1 MEQINEIKS
10 FLDMY
15 LPFFLKGAGITIILS
30 LITVLLSSIFGT
42 VVALMKLSKIKILKV
57 ISTVFIE
64 IVRGTPL
71 LVQVY
76 IFYYGIPEVLEKL
89 GVYLPQV
96 DIMGN
101 DFTGLFMIVITLA
114 LNSTAYVAEIIR
126 GGIESI
132 NKGQME
138 AARSLGLTQSMAMR
152 YVIIPQAIKNIL
164 PALGNEFIT
173 VIKESSIVS
182 VVGIKE
188 LMFNAKT
195 ASGATL
201 KVFTPYLAAAA
212 IYFVLTFTLSKLLGI
227 FERRMKLS
235 D

>member
-1 MEQINEIKS
+1 MAETKE
-10 FLDMY
+10 FLGTY
-15 LPFFLKGAGITIILS
+15 LPCFLNGAGITIVLS
-30 LITVLLSSIFGT
+30 LITVIFSSILGT
-42 VVALMKLSKIKILKV
+42 IFALMKLSKIKILKV
-57 ISTVFIE
+57 ISNVFIE

-76 IFYYGIPEVLEKL
+76 IFYYGIPTLL
-89 GVYLPQV
+89 QNAGVELPQIDV
-96 DIMGN
+96 MGN
-101 DFTGLFMIVITLA
+101 DFTGLCMIVITLA

-126 GGIESI
+126 SGIESV

-138 AARSLGLTQSMAMR
+138 AARSLGLTHGMAMR

-188 LMFNAKT
+188 LMRNAQA
-195 ASGATL
+195 ASGATMMI
-201 KVFTPYLAAAA
+201 FTPYLTAAAM
-212 IYFVLTFTLSKLLGI
+212 YFILTFTLSKLLGI

>member
-1 MEQINEIKS
+1 MAETKE
-10 FLDMY
+10 FLEAY
-15 LPFFLKGAGITIILS
+15 LPCFLNGAGITIVLS
-30 LITVLLSSIFGT
+30 LITVIFSSILGT
-42 VVALMKLSKIKILKV
+42 IFALMKLSKIKILKV
-57 ISTVFIE
+57 ISNVFIE

-76 IFYYGIPEVLEKL
+76 IFYYGIPTLL
-89 GVYLPQV
+89 QNAGVELPQIDV
-96 DIMGN
+96 MGN
-101 DFTGLFMIVITLA
+101 DFTGLCMIVITLA

-126 GGIESI
+126 SGIESV

-138 AARSLGLTQSMAMR
+138 AARSLGLTHRMAMR

-188 LMFNAKT
+188 LMRNAQA
-195 ASGATL
+195 ASGATMMI
-201 KVFTPYLAAAA
+201 FTPYLTAAAM
-212 IYFVLTFTLSKLLGI
+212 YFILTFTLSKLLGI

>member
-1 MEQINEIKS
+1 MAETKE
-10 FLDMY
+10 FLEAY
-15 LPFFLKGAGITIILS
+15 LPCFLNGAGITIVLS
-30 LITVLLSSIFGT
+30 LITVIFSSILGT
-42 VVALMKLSKIKILKV
+42 IFALMKLSKIKILKV
-57 ISTVFIE
+57 ISNVFIE

-76 IFYYGIPEVLEKL
+76 IFYYGIPTLL
-89 GVYLPQV
+89 QNAGVELPQIDV
-96 DIMGN
+96 MGN
-101 DFTGLFMIVITLA
+101 DFTGLCMIVITLA

-126 GGIESI
+126 SGIESV

-138 AARSLGLTQSMAMR
+138 AARSLGLTHGMAMR

-188 LMFNAKT
+188 LMRNAQA
-195 ASGATL
+195 ASGATMMI
-201 KVFTPYLAAAA
+201 FTPYLTAAAM
-212 IYFVLTFTLSKLLGI
+212 YFILTFTLSKLLGI

>member
-1 MEQINEIKS
+1 MAEIKE
-10 FLDMY
+10 FLEAY
-15 LPFFLKGAGITIILS
+15 LPCFLNGAGITIVLS
-30 LITVLLSSIFGT
+30 LITVIFSSILGT
-42 VVALMKLSKIKILKV
+42 IFALMKLSKIKILKI
-57 ISTVFIE
+57 ISNVFIE

-76 IFYYGIPEVLEKL
+76 IFYYGIPTLL
-89 GVYLPQV
+89 QNAGVELPQI

-101 DFTGLFMIVITLA
+101 DFTGLSMIVITLA

-126 GGIESI
+126 SGIESV

-138 AARSLGLTQSMAMR
+138 AARSLGLTHGMAMR

-188 LMFNAKT
+188 LMRNAQA

-201 KVFTPYLAAAA
+201 KIFTPYLTAAAM
-212 IYFVLTFTLSKLLGI
+212 YFILTFTLSKLLGI

>member
-1 MEQINEIKS
+1 MAETKE
-10 FLDMY
+10 FLGTY
-15 LPFFLKGAGITIILS
+15 LPCFLNGASITIILS
-30 LITVLLSSIFGT
+30 LITVIFSSILGT
-42 VVALMKLSKIKILKV
+42 IFALMKLSKIKILKV
-57 ISTVFIE
+57 ISNVFIE

-76 IFYYGIPEVLEKL
+76 IFYYGIPTLL
-89 GVYLPQV
+89 QNAGVELPQIDV
-96 DIMGN
+96 MGN
-101 DFTGLFMIVITLA
+101 DFTGLCMIVITLA

-126 GGIESI
+126 SGIESV

-138 AARSLGLTQSMAMR
+138 AARSLGLTHGMAMR

-188 LMFNAKT
+188 LMRNAQA
-195 ASGATL
+195 ASGATMMI
-201 KVFTPYLAAAA
+201 FTPYLTAAAM
-212 IYFVLTFTLSKLLGI
+212 YFILTFTLSKLLGI

>member
-1 MEQINEIKS
+1 MEQVNEIKS
-10 FLDMY
+10 FLDTY
-15 LPFFLKGAGITIILS
+15 LPFFLNGAGITIILS
-30 LITVLLSSIFGT
+30 VITVVLSSILGT
-42 VVALMKLSKIKILKV
+42 VFALMKLSKIKILKA

-76 IFYYGIPEVLEKL
+76 IFYYGIPEVLENL
-89 GVYLPQV
+89 GVNLPQI

-101 DFTGLFMIVITLA
+101 DFTGLSMIVITLA

-201 KVFTPYLAAAA
+201 KVF
-212 IYFVLTFTLSKLLGI
+212 
-227 FERRMKLS
+227 
-235 D
+235 

>member
-1 MEQINEIKS
+1 MAETKE
-10 FLDMY
+10 FLGTY
-15 LPFFLKGAGITIILS
+15 LPCFLNGAGITIILS
-30 LITVLLSSIFGT
+30 LITVIFSSILGT
-42 VVALMKLSKIKILKV
+42 IFALMKLSKIKILKV
-57 ISTVFIE
+57 ISNVFIE

-76 IFYYGIPEVLEKL
+76 IFYYGIPTLL
-89 GVYLPQV
+89 QNAGVELPQIDV
-96 DIMGN
+96 MGN
-101 DFTGLFMIVITLA
+101 DFTGLCMIVITLA

-126 GGIESI
+126 SGIESV

-138 AARSLGLTQSMAMR
+138 AARSLGLTHGMAMR

-188 LMFNAKT
+188 LMRNAQA
-195 ASGATL
+195 ASGATMMI
-201 KVFTPYLAAAA
+201 FTPYLTAAAM
-212 IYFVLTFTLSKLLGI
+212 YFILTFTLSKLLGI

>member
-1 MEQINEIKS
+1 MTEIKE
-10 FLDMY
+10 FLEAY
-15 LPFFLKGAGITIILS
+15 LPCFLNGAGITIVLS
-30 LITVLLSSIFGT
+30 LITVIFSSILGT
-42 VVALMKLSKIKILKV
+42 IFALMKLSKIKILKI
-57 ISTVFIE
+57 ISSVFIE

-76 IFYYGIPEVLEKL
+76 IFYYGIPTLL
-89 GVYLPQV
+89 QNAGVELPQI

-101 DFTGLFMIVITLA
+101 DFTGLSMIVITLA

-126 GGIESI
+126 SGIESV

-138 AARSLGLTQSMAMR
+138 AARSLGLTHGMAMR

-188 LMFNAKT
+188 LMRNAQA
-195 ASGATL
+195 ASGATMMI
-201 KVFTPYLAAAA
+201 FTPYLTVAVM
-212 IYFVLTFTLSKLLGI
+212 YFILTFTLSKLLGI

>member
-1 MEQINEIKS
+1 
-10 FLDMY
+10 
-15 LPFFLKGAGITIILS
+15 
-30 LITVLLSSIFGT
+30 
-42 VVALMKLSKIKILKV
+42 MKLSKIKILKV
-57 ISTVFIE
+57 ISNVFIE

-76 IFYYGIPEVLEKL
+76 IFYYGIPTLL
-89 GVYLPQV
+89 QNAGVELPQIDV
-96 DIMGN
+96 MGN
-101 DFTGLFMIVITLA
+101 DFTGLCMIVITLA

-126 GGIESI
+126 SGIESV

-138 AARSLGLTQSMAMR
+138 AARSLGLTHRMAMR

-188 LMFNAKT
+188 LMRNAQA
-195 ASGATL
+195 ASGATMMI
-201 KVFTPYLAAAA
+201 FTPYLTAAAM
-212 IYFVLTFTLSKLLGI
+212 YFILTFTLSKLLGI

>member
-1 MEQINEIKS
+1 MAETKE
-10 FLDMY
+10 FLETY
-15 LPFFLKGAGITIILS
+15 LPCFLNGAGITIVLS
-30 LITVLLSSIFGT
+30 LITVIFSSILGT
-42 VVALMKLSKIKILKV
+42 IFALMKLSKIKILKV
-57 ISTVFIE
+57 ISNVFIE

-76 IFYYGIPEVLEKL
+76 IFYYGIPTLL
-89 GVYLPQV
+89 QNAGVELPQI

-101 DFTGLFMIVITLA
+101 DFTGLCMIVITLA

-126 GGIESI
+126 SGIESV

-138 AARSLGLTQSMAMR
+138 AARSLGLTHSMAMR

-188 LMFNAKT
+188 LMRNAQA
-195 ASGATL
+195 ASGATMMI
-201 KVFTPYLAAAA
+201 FTPYLTAAAM
-212 IYFVLTFTLSKLLGI
+212 YFILTFTLSKLLGI

>member
-1 MEQINEIKS
+1 MAETKE
-10 FLDMY
+10 FLGTY
-15 LPFFLKGAGITIILS
+15 LPCFLNGAGITIVLS
-30 LITVLLSSIFGT
+30 LITVIFSSILGT
-42 VVALMKLSKIKILKV
+42 IFALMKLSKIKILKV
-57 ISTVFIE
+57 ISNVFIE

-76 IFYYGIPEVLEKL
+76 IFYYGIPTLL
-89 GVYLPQV
+89 QNAGVELPQIDV
-96 DIMGN
+96 MGN
-101 DFTGLFMIVITLA
+101 DFTGLCMIVITLA

-126 GGIESI
+126 SGIESV

-138 AARSLGLTQSMAMR
+138 AARSLGLTHGMAMR

-188 LMFNAKT
+188 LMRNAQA
-195 ASGATL
+195 ASGATMMI
-201 KVFTPYLAAAA
+201 FTPYLTAAVM
-212 IYFVLTFTLSKLLGI
+212 YFILTFTLSKLLGI

>member
-10 FLDMY
+10 FLAMY

-30 LITVLLSSIFGT
+30 LITVLFSSIFGT
-42 VVALMKLSKIKILKV
+42 VVALMKLSKIKILKA

-132 NKGQME
+132 KDRKSTRLN
-138 AARSLGLTQSMAMR
+138 SQSR
-152 YVIIPQAIKNIL
+152 Q
-164 PALGNEFIT
+164 
-173 VIKESSIVS
+173 
-182 VVGIKE
+182 
-188 LMFNAKT
+188 
-195 ASGATL
+195 
-201 KVFTPYLAAAA
+201 YL
-212 IYFVLTFTLSKLLGI
+212 VCRL
-227 FERRMKLS
+227 
-235 D
+235 